1 MNPQFSVIIPV
12 FNRPDEV
19 DELLDSLTKQSNKN
33 FEVIII
39 EDGSDLSSESVV
51 EGYCDQLKKLIYEY
65 IPNGGPGPAR
75 NKGASLAQGDWLVFF
90 DSDCIIPEEYFSLLA
105 HYLQN
110 HKIDAF
116 GGPDRAHKDFS
127 TIQKAISYS
136 MTSLL
141 TTGGIRGSKSSAE
154 KFKPR
159 SFNLG
164 IKRSVFGQLEGFS
177 HLRFGE
183 DMDLSFR
190 LESQN
195 FTSALVSE
203 CWVYHKRRTK
213 FQQFFKQ
220 VFNSGMARIVLGKLH
235 PRTTKLVHLFPMVFT
250 IGLAVSSIAK
260 ILGLSVFFNL
270 YGMYGIALFLHAL
283 VTERNLL
290 VAVAAVWAG
299 FTQLVGYG
307 CGFVYGFYKVHI
319 LGQEDFAFRD
329 SFYS

>member
-12 FNRPDEV
+12 YNRPDEV
-19 DELLDSLTKQSNKN
+19 DELLDSLTRQSHKN

-39 EDGSDLSSESVV
+39 EDGSDLSSESLV
-51 EGYCDQLKKLIYEY
+51 EAYRDKIKNLIYQY

-75 NKGASLAQGDWLVFF
+75 NKGASLAVGDWLVFF
-90 DSDCIIPEEYFSLLA
+90 DSDCIIPEDYFLLLTQ
-105 HYLQN
+105 YLESN
-110 HKIDAF
+110 ETDAF

-164 IKRSVFGQLEGFS
+164 IKRDVFDQLGGFG

-190 LESQN
+190 LENQN
-195 FTSALVSE
+195 FKTALISQ

-213 FQQFFKQ
+213 FKQFFKQ
-220 VFNSGMARIVLGKLH
+220 VFNSGMARMVLGKLH
-235 PRTTKLVHLFPMVFT
+235 PGTTKLVHLFPMVFT
-250 IGLAVSSIAK
+250 IGFVVSAIAK
-260 ILGLSVFFNL
+260 FIGLSVFFNL

-283 VTERNLL
+283 VMERSLL
-290 VAVAAVWAG
+290 VAVASVWAG

-307 CGFVYGFYKVHI
+307 FGFIYGFYKVHI
-319 LGQEDFAFRD
+319 LGQEGFAFRD
-329 SFYS
+329 SFYT

>member
-1 MNPQFSVIIPV
+1 MNSQFSVIIPV
-12 FNRPDEV
+12 YNRPDEV
-19 DELLDSLTKQSNKN
+19 DELLDSLAKQSNKD

-39 EDGSDLSSESVV
+39 EDGSDLSSKLVA
-51 EGYCDQLKKLIYEY
+51 EGYHDQVDKLSYEF

-75 NKGASLAQGDWLVFF
+75 NKGATLAKGDWLIFF
-90 DSDCIIPEEYFSLLA
+90 DSDCIIPEDYFLSLNR
-105 HYLQN
+105 YLDN
-110 HKIDAF
+110 NEVDAF
-116 GGPDRAHKDFS
+116 GGPDRAHKGFS

-141 TTGGIRGSKSSAE
+141 TTGGIRGAKSSAE

-164 IKRSVFGQLEGFS
+164 IRRKVFDQLKGFS
-177 HLRFGE
+177 PLRFGE
-183 DMDLSFR
+183 DLDLSLR
-190 LESQN
+190 LESEN
-195 FTSALVSE
+195 FKTTLISD

-213 FQQFFKQ
+213 FEQFFKQ

-235 PRTTKLVHLFPMVFT
+235 PGTTKIVHLFPLLFT
-250 IGLAVSSIAK
+250 LGLVVSLAAK

-283 VTERNLL
+283 ITERSLL
-290 VAVAAVWAG
+290 VAVASVWAG

-307 CGFVYGFYKVHI
+307 FGFIYGFYKVHI
-319 LGQEDFAFRD
+319 LGHNGFAFRD